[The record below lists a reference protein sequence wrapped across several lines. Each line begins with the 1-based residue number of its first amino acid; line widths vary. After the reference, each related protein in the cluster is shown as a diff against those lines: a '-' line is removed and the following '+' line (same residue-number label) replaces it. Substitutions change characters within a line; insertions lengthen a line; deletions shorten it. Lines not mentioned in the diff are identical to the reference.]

1 MRIILRCFRQKH
13 FIVGYI
19 TYGTSP
25 VIEPI
30 AKFSPD
36 CIISD
41 LMMATMDGLEFCD
54 EIRHHEK
61 FDKINIVILSAR
73 DDEHRKEK
81 ALDRGTNGYLT
92 KPINIT
98 TSANELAVIIKAP

>member
-13 FIVGYI
+13 FIVGYL

-41 LMMATMDGLEFCD
+41 LMMATMDGLEFCN
-54 EIRHHEK
+54 EIRHHKK
-61 FDKINIVILSAR
+61 FDKIKIVILSPQ
-73 DDEHRKEK
+73 DGEDRKEK
-81 ALDRGTNGYLT
+81 ALDRDANGYLT